1 MKVSYDFLCLDEHD
15 SPNLSELY
23 AKSRAEIKQAPTR
36 RHFGIC
42 GVIIHGADYPEVN
55 VEGRK
60 IQYKCFAGNYV
71 PFHYS
76 EILNNSGKF
85 AFLGTN
91 KGKRQSF
98 IDNINNFLQR
108 VKPKIIAS
116 FIDKHQLA
124 LDYGIFTQ
132 NKLTLIKKIKP
143 NMSRVAQP
151 RNINLYEIALKFIL
165 SKFYNY
171 LKEGRKRGLIIA
183 EARGE
188 KEDKELL
195 DAFYNFQR
203 FGAGS
208 LSGNELRQY
217 ITDLLI
223 IRKSQNHIGLQIAD
237 LITYPVYD
245 YFIPNHN
252 SRVDHLIKKQFLEN
266 KILDLNIFPSVPQ
279 QKRS

>member
-23 AKSRAEIKQAPTR
+23 AKSRAEIKGAPTR

-55 VEGRK
+55 VTGRR
-60 IQYKCFAGNYV
+60 IQYRCFAGNYI

-85 AFLGTN
+85 AYLGTN
-91 KGKRQSF
+91 KNKRRSL
-98 IDNINNFLQR
+98 IDNLNNYLSH
-108 VKPKIIAS
+108 VKPHIIAC
-116 FIDKHQLA
+116 FVDKHQLA
-124 LDYGIFTQ
+124 LDFGIFPD
-132 NKLTLIKKIKP
+132 NKLAQIRRIKP
-143 NMSRVAQP
+143 NMSRPSQP
-151 RNINLYEIALKFIL
+151 RNINLYVFTLKVIL
-165 SKFYNY
+165 GKFYNY

-203 FGAGS
+203 SGAGS

-223 IRKSQNHIGLQIAD
+223 IRKSQNHLGLQIAD

-245 YFIPNHN
+245 YFVPNHN
-252 SRVDHLIKKQFLEN
+252 TRTDHFITKQFLER
-266 KILDLNIFPSVPQ
+266 KILSLDIIPSIPQ